1 MTSSLKLLH
10 PFMPFVTEEIWQTMV
25 DDGSS
30 IMVSEFPR
38 PDDAHQDFIAEREM
52 GIIMDVITSI
62 RNIRGEMNIAP
73 SKKLQV
79 IISAQDAK
87 EGGTVDMGA
96 HYIKNLANL
105 ESLTIRNNREEPKKT
120 AIGVVGSLLVY
131 VLLEGVVDIAGEKI
145 RLEKEIA
152 KADKDLMI
160 ISRKLANRD
169 FLAKASKAVVERE
182 EEKFREVKEKHDVL
196 KAALKRLQEIG

>member
-1 MTSSLKLLH
+1 
-10 PFMPFVTEEIWQTMV
+10 
-25 DDGSS
+25 
-30 IMVSEFPR
+30 
-38 PDDAHQDFIAEREM
+38 M

>member
-1 MTSSLKLLH
+1 
-10 PFMPFVTEEIWQTMV
+10 
-25 DDGSS
+25 
-30 IMVSEFPR
+30 
-38 PDDAHQDFIAEREM
+38 M

-182 EEKFREVKEKHDVL
+182 EAKFREVKEKHDVL

>member
-1 MTSSLKLLH
+1 
-10 PFMPFVTEEIWQTMV
+10 MV
-25 DDGSS
+25 NNGSS

-38 PDDAHQDFIAEREM
+38 PDDAHEDFVAEREM
-52 GIIMDVITSI
+52 SIIIDVITSI

-79 IISAQDAK
+79 MVSAPDAN
-87 EGGTVDMGA
+87 ESSTVDMGA
-96 HYIKNLANL
+96 HYIKNLANI

-120 AIGVVGSLLVY
+120 ATGVVGSLRVY
-131 VLLEGVVDIAGEKI
+131 VSLEGVVDIAGEKM

-152 KADKDLMI
+152 RADKDLMI

-182 EEKFREVKEKHDVL
+182 EEKFREVKEKHDIL
-196 KAALKRLQEIG
+196 KAALKRLQEMG

>member
-25 DDGSS
+25 GDGSS

-38 PDDAHQDFIAEREM
+38 PDDAHQDFFAEREM
-52 GIIMDVITSI
+52 GIIMDAISSI

-79 IISAQDAK
+79 IISAPDAG
-87 EGGTVDMGA
+87 ESGIIDRGT
-96 HYIKNLANL
+96 HYIKNLANI
-105 ESLTIRNNREEPKKT
+105 ESLTIRNNGEEPKKSAT
-120 AIGVVGSLLVY
+120 GVVGSLRVY
-131 VLLEGVVDIAGEKI
+131 VLLEGVVDIAGEKV
-145 RLEKEIA
+145 RLEKA
-152 KADKDLMI
+152 LARADKDLMI

-169 FLAKASKAVVERE
+169 FLAKASKAVVEKE

-196 KAALKRLQEIG
+196 KTALKRLQEIG

>member
-1 MTSSLKLLH
+1 
-10 PFMPFVTEEIWQTMV
+10 
-25 DDGSS
+25 
-30 IMVSEFPR
+30 
-38 PDDAHQDFIAEREM
+38 M

-79 IISAQDAK
+79 IISALDAK

-105 ESLTIRNNREEPKKT
+105 ESLTIGNNREEPKKT
-120 AIGVVGSLLVY
+120 ATGIVGSLRVY
-131 VLLEGVVDIAGEKI
+131 VLLEGVVDIAGEKM

-152 KADKDLMI
+152 RVEKDLMI

-182 EEKFREVKEKHDVL
+182 EAKFREVKEKHDVL